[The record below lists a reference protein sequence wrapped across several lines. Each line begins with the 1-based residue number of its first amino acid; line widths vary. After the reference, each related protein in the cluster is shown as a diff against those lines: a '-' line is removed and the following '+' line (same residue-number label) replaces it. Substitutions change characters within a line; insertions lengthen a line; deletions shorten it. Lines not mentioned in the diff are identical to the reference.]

1 MKLFIVPVPI
11 LNRDM
16 EVVAYMFRY
25 QAADRPMI
33 SGQSSYSFDGTIDS
47 PVIEILN
54 QVGLH
59 AFTNGKPI
67 FVPISNV
74 ALLTDLENQCQAPAD
89 KVVFTLDK
97 TVSSDDLVLS
107 RIKHFKEKGYQFA
120 IQDINNHNIGSFGA
134 ILPEIAYLLVE
145 SQHLE
150 PRILQLVKN
159 NNPKLK
165 FIACDVE
172 SSEIYEELEPT
183 VYDYF
188 EGPFYRL
195 PVTKGLNSVSPLKI
209 NSLQLLNLVR
219 DENFDL
225 TELVKTVQKDTAL
238 SVSLLK
244 IVNSAHVG
252 MRQKIKSLNQAA
264 AILGQNEL
272 RKWVTTA
279 VAKSLGDDRPNELT
293 KLSLTRAKFAENL
306 AGKFEMGTHSD
317 SLYLMGLFSI
327 LDALLEVSMEQAF
340 NIIQVSDEIREA
352 LVEKQGRFYPIYD
365 YMLKYETA
373 NWQGVARI
381 NILNGFDAEDSFNA
395 YIDAVKWYSDLI
407 SEAETAE

>member
-16 EVVAYMFRY
+16 EVMAYMFRY

-54 QVGLH
+54 QVGLQ

-67 FVPISNV
+67 FVPITNV
-74 ALLTDLENQCQAPAD
+74 ALLTDLENQCEAPAE
-89 KVVFTLDK
+89 KVVFTLSK
-97 TVSSDDLVLS
+97 SVSSDDTVLH
-107 RIKHFKEKGYQFA
+107 RIKYFKEKGYRFA
-120 IQDINNHNIGSFGA
+120 IQNINNHNIGSFGA
-134 ILPEIAYLLVE
+134 LLPEIDFLLVE

-165 FIACDVE
+165 FVACDVDSNE
-172 SSEIYEELEPT
+172 LYEQLEPT

-219 DENFDL
+219 DENFELID
-225 TELVKTVQKDTAL
+225 LVKTVQKDTAL
-238 SVSLLK
+238 SVALLK
-244 IVNSAHVG
+244 IVNSAHIG

-264 AILGQNEL
+264 AILGQQEL

-306 AGKFEMGTHSD
+306 ADKFDLGAHSE

-327 LDALLEVSMEQAF
+327 LDALLEVDMEQAF

-352 LVEKQGRFYPIYD
+352 LVENQGRFYPVYD

-373 NWQGVARI
+373 DWQGVARI
-381 NILNGFDAEDSFNA
+381 NILNGFDADDSYTA

-407 SEAETAE
+407 SEAETV